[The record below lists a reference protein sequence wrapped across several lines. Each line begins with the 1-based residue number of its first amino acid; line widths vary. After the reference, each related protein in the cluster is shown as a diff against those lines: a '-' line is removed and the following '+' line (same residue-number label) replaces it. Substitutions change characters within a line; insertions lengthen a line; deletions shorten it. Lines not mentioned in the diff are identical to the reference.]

1 MCDIIP
7 ENLTL
12 FYCGSN
18 IDAMFNIAI
27 DVVNFEIYVVN
38 FKNAIERRQKSKMRE
53 VQRHNFE
60 FLRTE
65 VLKLS
70 IEEFAD
76 KIGVSKSSYQ
86 RMKSESYDAEYY
98 FLPIQKACELA
109 DISIDMFST
118 KYLTKELYK
127 KRHKKTQEIV
137 LSKKQLLAFLLFG
150 VIALCVTF
158 GITAKKNIYNN
169 QHSSANTSLETEASA
184 LYEPN
189 NRYFWTDKEGGSY
202 HSKKNCPII
211 KNRVNIETGSLK
223 DAQKKKKFDPCD
235 FCVVQ

>member
-1 MCDIIP
+1 
-7 ENLTL
+7 
-12 FYCGSN
+12 
-18 IDAMFNIAI
+18 
-27 DVVNFEIYVVN
+27 
-38 FKNAIERRQKSKMRE
+38 MRE

-65 VLKLS
+65 ILNLS

-86 RMKSESYDAEYY
+86 RMKSENYDAEYY
-98 FLPIQKACELA
+98 FSPIQKACELA

-127 KRHKKTQEIV
+127 KRHKKTQAIV

-150 VIALCVTF
+150 VAVSGSVLFVFFTSH
-158 GITAKKNIYNN
+158 TN
-169 QHSSANTSLETEASA
+169 QVASANILPQIQTEVASPNM
-184 LYEPN
+184 YEPN
-189 NRYFWTDKEGGSY
+189 DIYFWTDKFGGSY
-202 HSKKNCPII
+202 HSNRNCPII
-211 KNRVNIETGSLK
+211 KSRNNIESGLLE
-223 DAQKKKKFDPCD
+223 DAKEKKKFDPCD

>member
-1 MCDIIP
+1 MVP

-12 FYCGSN
+12 FYVGSDT
-18 IDAMFNIAI
+18 DAMFNGAIAS
-27 DVVNFEIYVVN
+27 VNFGIYVVN
-38 FKNAIERRQKSKMRE
+38 FKITIERRQNNKMRE

-65 VLKLS
+65 VLKLP

-98 FLPIQKACELA
+98 FSPIQKACELA

-118 KYLTKELYK
+118 KYLTKGLYK
-127 KRHKKTQEIV
+127 KRHKKTQSIV
-137 LSKKQLLAFLLFG
+137 LSKKQLLAFFLFG
-150 VIALCVTF
+150 IIILCALF
-158 GITAKKNIYNN
+158 GIVGKQISHADQAPTVSILPEVKSPSVVHESNSIY
-169 QHSSANTSLETEASA
+169 
-184 LYEPN
+184 Y
-189 NRYFWTDKEGGSY
+189 WTDKVGGSY
-202 HSKKNCPII
+202 HSNRNCPTI
-211 KNRVNIETGSLK
+211 KSRSNIESGALN
-223 DAQKKKKFDPCD
+223 DAYKKEKFDPCD